1 MQAREPH
8 GLGVT
13 SEERKYSKQSGHC
26 GKWVLEGEVASG
38 REETQERC
46 RKED

>member
-13 SEERKYSKQSGHC
+13 SEERKYSSPVIVGSGC
-26 GKWVLEGEVASG
+26 
-38 REETQERC
+38 
-46 RKED
+46 